1 MNSLEQSLRGII
13 RDRDITPVFQAI
25 VDQFSGRVL
34 GYEVLS
40 RGRGELTAPMLMFDI
55 ARRCGL
61 SWDLEQLCREQAL
74 RKIATLPQD
83 LRELR
88 YFLNVSP
95 HILGD
100 ERFSSGF
107 TKNLLRQYGLD
118 ADQIVFEITEE
129 DSIVDFDR
137 FEHLI
142 KHYVHQGY
150 RIALDDFGSGHS
162 GLTTLIAASP
172 HYIKLDKAI
181 TRNLAESNYKQMLI
195 KSITALAMNLET
207 EIIAEGVER
216 WEEVE
221 ILSRYGIRY
230 AQGYLLQR
238 SAPEPLPLTDA
249 LRSRLR
255 EVSLRHNYARNE
267 LVPTIANLVVRPT
280 VYEGDCMPCEQVEAL
295 FRKHNGLD
303 HLVFV
308 EDGRPIGLITRVW
321 FYLQTGGPFGFS
333 LFQRKPARYL
343 FKRDSLIV
351 EESMSIA
358 NMARL
363 VMSRQRENLYDPAL
377 VIDSEGRFLGTVTMK
392 QLIARAT
399 ELEVQ
404 TAMGSNP
411 LTKLQGNRE
420 IQRWIEE
427 LRTAEHFA
435 IVYVDLDRFKEYNDV
450 FGFMMGDDMLRLV
463 AHVLQQ
469 HLPLAGEGAR
479 LGHIG
484 GDDFIVTVPNAD
496 PTAYLERVCN
506 AFDQEKRKLFDPQ
519 SLRRGSYKA
528 ITRAGV
534 EAEVPLVTLSL
545 AVITSDRIGAGFHP
559 GVLGQIAASLKS
571 LTKQRSAETRR
582 SSYLFERR
590 DLTAEVSHE
599 GPVPQ
604 EARV

>member
-1 MNSLEQSLRGII
+1 MKSHDQEHQLRQII
-13 RDRDITPVFQAI
+13 RDRDITPVFQVI
-25 VDQFSGRVL
+25 IDLFSGRVL

-40 RGRGELTAPMLMFDI
+40 RGRGELSSPMLMFDI
-55 ARRCGL
+55 ARGCGL
-61 SWDLEQLCREQAL
+61 SWDLEQLCREQAF
-74 RKIATLPQD
+74 RKIATLPQE

-88 YFLNVSP
+88 YFVNVSP

-129 DSIVDFDR
+129 DSIGDFDR

-150 RIALDDFGSGHS
+150 RIAVDDFGSGHS

-195 KSITALAMNLET
+195 KSITGLAMNLET

-221 ILSRYGIRY
+221 VLSRYGIRF
-230 AQGYLLQR
+230 AQGFLLQR
-238 SAPEPLPLTDA
+238 PMLEPMPLSEPLRA
-249 LRSRLR
+249 RLR
-255 EVSLRHNYARNE
+255 DVSLRHNYARNE

-280 VYEGDCMPCEQVEAL
+280 VYEGDSMPCEQVEAL
-295 FRKHNGLD
+295 FRKHSGLD

-308 EDGRPIGLITRVW
+308 EGGRPIGLITRVW

-333 LFQRKPARYL
+333 LSQRKPVRYL
-343 FKRDSLIV
+343 FKRDALIV
-351 EESMSIA
+351 EETMSIA
-358 NMARL
+358 TMARM

-377 VIDSEGRFLGTVTMK
+377 VIDAEGKFLGTVTMK

-404 TAMGSNP
+404 AAMGSNP

-427 LRTAEHFA
+427 LRTEDQFA
-435 IVYVDLDRFKEYNDV
+435 IIYVDLDRFKEYNDV

-463 AHVLQQ
+463 AQVLQD
-469 HLPLAGEGAR
+469 HLHLAGEGAR

-484 GDDFIVTVPNAD
+484 GDDFIITLTNTD
-496 PTAYLERVCN
+496 PKPYLERVCKD
-506 AFDQEKRKLFDPQ
+506 FDQEKRKLFDPQ
-519 SLRRGSYKA
+519 SLRNGSYKA

-545 AVITSDRIGAGFHP
+545 ATITSDRIGTGFHP
-559 GVLGQIAASLKS
+559 GALGQIAASLKR
-571 LTKQRSAETRR
+571 LTKQHSAESGR

-590 DLTAEVSHE
+590 DLTT
-599 GPVPQ
+599 
-604 EARV
+604 EAALAQLHA